1 MKQLPIILVA
11 VISIA
16 LGIWLGMP
24 EQKPVT
30 GYEHL
35 GGDFVVQSTNG
46 DVKPAAILFM
56 NSDWRVDLAAFA
68 ILAALVFWTSRRVT
82 APAETAI
89 DVGQNPPTSIQQG
102 EPK

>member
-46 DVKPAAILFM
+46 DVKLENFRGKIVPI
-56 NSDWRVDLAAFA
+56 
-68 ILAALVFWTSRRVT
+68 
-82 APAETAI
+82 
-89 DVGQNPPTSIQQG
+89 
-102 EPK
+102 

>member
-1 MKQLPIILVA
+1 MKQIPIILVA

-35 GGDFVVQSTNG
+35 GGDFVVQSAKG
-46 DVKPAAILFM
+46 DVKLEDFRGRSDLFWFCCLPRCLHYC
-56 NSDWRVDLAAFA
+56 SQWTEHGVTQ
-68 ILAALVFWTSRRVT
+68 LVT
-82 APAETAI
+82 
-89 DVGQNPPTSIQQG
+89 
-102 EPK
+102 